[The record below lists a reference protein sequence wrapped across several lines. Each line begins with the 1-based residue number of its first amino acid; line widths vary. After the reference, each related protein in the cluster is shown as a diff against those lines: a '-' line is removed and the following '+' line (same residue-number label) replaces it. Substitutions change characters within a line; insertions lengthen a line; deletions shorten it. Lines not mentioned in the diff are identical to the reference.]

1 MSAEE
6 EPSETD
12 LSQDLVRL
20 WTAIR
25 PVLKRLPNAGKAVD
39 KLTGGLF
46 FGSTRALASWLH
58 RRRTTNVVDEARQ
71 IANASGMPLPAVY
84 TALVRQR
91 RIDELTLDSLRL
103 ISKASPSSGEA
114 PESDGGTTTS
124 DRWFQTFYD
133 EAGVVDEDD
142 VREVFLRILAG
153 EIKNPGSFSLQ
164 TLRIVGTID
173 QKTARSF
180 RRAASVRVSSE
191 FQFKGVLLF
200 QDDRIPAVGDGLGN
214 NCLKDEGLGYD
225 VLQNLMEYGLIY
237 TDLNSYFTYGTS
249 ARITRNGVTHSI
261 PILATH
267 QKERWLLTPTDAS
280 QKVTGV
286 KVEGAGFTSSGREL
300 MSIVDAEELPE
311 FRNKL
316 VAHLSTL
323 GLQVNPLP

>member
-6 EPSETD
+6 EQSETN
-12 LSQDLVRL
+12 LSQDLARL
-20 WTAIR
+20 WTAMR
-25 PVLKRLPNAGKAVD
+25 PVLKRLPNARKAVD

-46 FGSTRALASWLH
+46 FDSTKALASWLH

-84 TALVRQR
+84 AALVRQR
-91 RIDELTLDSLRL
+91 RIDDLTLDSLRL
-103 ISKASPSSGEA
+103 ISKTSPSSGEA
-114 PESDGGTTTS
+114 PESDGGTTS

-153 EIKNPGSFSLQ
+153 EIKRPGSFSLQ

-180 RRAASVRVSSE
+180 RRAASIRISSE

-214 NCLKDEGLGYD
+214 NCLKDEGLGYT
-225 VLQNLMEYGLIY
+225 VLQNLMEHGLIY
-237 TDLNSYFTYGTS
+237 TDLGSYFTYGTS
-249 ARITRNGVTHSI
+249 ARITQNGVTHSI

-280 QKVTGV
+280 QNVTGI
-286 KVEGAGFTSSGREL
+286 KVEGAGFTSSGHEL
-300 MSIVDAEELPE
+300 MSIVDPEELPE

-323 GLQVNPLP
+323 GLQVTPLP